1 MRANANAAPGNL
13 QNNVFDQSAN
23 SQTNLECKENI
34 PHNLIQHQAHNFHIL
49 QSFF

>member
-23 SQTNLECKENI
+23 SQTNFECKENI
-34 PHNLIQHQAHNFHIL
+34 PHNLIQHQGHNFNIV